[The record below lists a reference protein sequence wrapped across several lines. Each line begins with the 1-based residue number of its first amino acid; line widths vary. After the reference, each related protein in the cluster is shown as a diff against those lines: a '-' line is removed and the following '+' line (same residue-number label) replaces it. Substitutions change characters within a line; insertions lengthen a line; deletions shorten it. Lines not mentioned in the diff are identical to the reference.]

1 MNQTWNF
8 QRDGEGGGGKTKKP
22 SVGGAWIFS
31 GTTHSLD
38 TFRVQTHQKKIK
50 TKSFVSR
57 SQSYVPFMKS
67 FWEFPHFPIVYYIT
81 FKSGT

>member
-8 QRDGEGGGGKTKKP
+8 QRDGEGGGETKKP

-50 TKSFVSR
+50 T
-57 SQSYVPFMKS
+57 
-67 FWEFPHFPIVYYIT
+67 
-81 FKSGT
+81 